1 MVDMKKI
8 KYPLLLLL
16 CFSCRSF
23 AYGNGI
29 MFHCQ
34 INKEWVDLFFD
45 ASRVAHYVHSK
56 NGVIDL
62 SLDNGDDI
70 NIFKFSFRGLSG
82 GGETHIK
89 FSNHS
94 YDYYLYD
101 ITAHS
106 GEDYTFKSGV
116 AVLKDGVVLSNKECI
131 NDATILRDA
140 YEGLPR
146 FEQDHISFIQDK
158 AIIFY

>member
-1 MVDMKKI
+1 MRKF

-23 AYGNGI
+23 AYDNGI

-34 INKEWVDLFFD
+34 INKEWADLFFD
-45 ASRVAHYVHSK
+45 ASGVVHYVHSK

-62 SLDNGDDI
+62 SLDNRLKKDL
-70 NIFKFSFRGLSG
+70 FRISSMPLNG
-82 GGETHIK
+82 GGEAHIK